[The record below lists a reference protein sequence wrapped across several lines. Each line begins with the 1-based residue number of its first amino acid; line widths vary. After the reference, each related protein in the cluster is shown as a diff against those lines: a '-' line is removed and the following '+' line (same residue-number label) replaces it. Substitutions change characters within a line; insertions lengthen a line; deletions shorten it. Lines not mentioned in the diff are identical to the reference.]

1 MTIEEA
7 IKRAEDTAI
16 GADELCKRYDRA
28 SGYSRSHDETIRTND
43 AKMFEKSAQ
52 EHRQLAEWLKD
63 YKRLLESSSEKPNK
77 SEIPTSSDDCI
88 SRQDVLSEII
98 RFSTEEGS
106 SVECQQLYCDV
117 NNMPSVTPQEPRWIP
132 VNERVAEFPCLACDI
147 FDQIFIPSG
156 IVVLNSRCY
165 EGKDFDFNV
174 EKFLRGKEVI
184 MCGGKKAYLRP
195 REIAAWMPLPE
206 PYRVKGEKH
215 DN

>member
-7 IKRAEDTAI
+7 IKRAEDTVIA
-16 GADELCKRYDRA
+16 ADELCKRYDRA

-63 YKRLLESSSEKPNK
+63 YKRLLESGSEKPNK
-77 SEIPTSSDDCI
+77 SEIPTGSDDCI

-117 NNMPSVTPQEPRWIP
+117 NNMPSVTPQEPKTGHWI
-132 VNERVAEFPCLACDI
+132 EVAKYSDGKHEIECSKCGSHI
-147 FDQIFIPSG
+147 FDRGHANSY
-156 IVVLNSRCY
+156 IVKEKYKYCPRCGAKMVKPH
-165 EGKDFDFNV
+165 ES
-174 EKFLRGKEVI
+174 EEV
-184 MCGGKKAYLRP
+184 
-195 REIAAWMPLPE
+195 
-206 PYRVKGEKH
+206 
-215 DN
+215 

>member
-63 YKRLLESSSEKPNK
+63 YKRLLESGSEKPNK
-77 SEIPTSSDDCI
+77 SEIPTGSDDCI

-117 NNMPSVTPQEPRWIP
+117 NNMPSVTPQEPRQGHWKFQKITQGKRMWCSHCNS
-132 VNERVAEFPCLACDI
+132 VFDLCCSQIKRYNEATRDNDI
-147 FDQIFIPSG
+147 WAYCPWCGARMIESQES
-156 IVVLNSRCY
+156 
-165 EGKDFDFNV
+165 EG
-174 EKFLRGKEVI
+174 
-184 MCGGKKAYLRP
+184 
-195 REIAAWMPLPE
+195 
-206 PYRVKGEKH
+206 
-215 DN
+215 